1 MLNES
6 IQFSVLGLFG
16 RRVLG
21 HVFDRVLGGV
31 RAIGRVFD
39 TTYDRGVMRNG
50 LGFRRRVFGR
60 VFGRV
65 FVTT

>member
-1 MLNES
+1 M
-6 IQFSVLGLFG
+6 
-16 RRVLG
+16 LG